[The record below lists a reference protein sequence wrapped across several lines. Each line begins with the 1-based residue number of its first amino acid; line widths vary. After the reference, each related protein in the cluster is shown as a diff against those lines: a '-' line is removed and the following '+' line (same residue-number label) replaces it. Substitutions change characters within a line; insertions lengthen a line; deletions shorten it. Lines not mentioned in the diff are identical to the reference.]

1 MAPFASNRR
10 KGRIAE
16 LVRGPCDEVHRAGMA
31 EEAPAG
37 DLVREIEM
45 RFRLVAGRQVPAFG
59 LCVVGNRR
67 LKQISPQP
75 DHIAVSDY
83 AGPHGIGYGILGDY
97 AATLEPMLQDRAALV
112 DSDGA
117 PGKLMDDA
125 ALGKNR
131 WGADGSAHRGSRE
144 CSGFGGVAAGAEFL
158 GAAYRNAAE
167 QQDR

>member
-1 MAPFASNRR
+1 VRIGVDLGGTKIEAIALQGDGTALVTRR
-10 KGRIAE
+10 VAT
-16 LVRGPCDEVHRAGMA
+16 
-31 EEAPAG
+31 PA
-37 DLVREIEM
+37 
-45 RFRLVAGRQVPAFG
+45 
-59 LCVVGNRR
+59 
-67 LKQISPQP
+67 
-75 DHIAVSDY
+75 
-83 AGPHGIGYGILGDY
+83 GDY

-167 QQDR
+167 QQDRGEQPVH